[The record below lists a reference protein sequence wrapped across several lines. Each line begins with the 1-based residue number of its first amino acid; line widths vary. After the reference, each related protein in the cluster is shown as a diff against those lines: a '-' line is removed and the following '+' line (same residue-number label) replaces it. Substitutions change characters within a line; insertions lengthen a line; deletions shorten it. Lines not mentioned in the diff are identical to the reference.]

1 VIGIGDGLKF
11 IIPILLGALI
21 SFALFA
27 IMASLVATEEVYLAE
42 IEDFTIITIINE
54 PRDSTVARKNRILE
68 PPPELVEKPDGQFN
82 DKTVAKTQAKLA
94 VDMPMPEISIDNNFA
109 NQEFAVGVIKD
120 NDAIPIYRSLPRYPV
135 AAAQQKIRGWVTLN
149 FSINRWGK
157 VEDIVIID
165 AEPEVIFNQ
174 AAIDALNTW
183 KYKAKVV
190 KGKTVRQKN
199 LSVRLDFG
207 NKQYKNIIF

>member
-1 VIGIGDGLKF
+1 MKF
-11 IIPILLGALI
+11 FIPILLGALI

-27 IMASLVATEEVYLAE
+27 IMASLVATEEVYLE
-42 IEDFTIITIINE
+42 EVEDFTIITIINE
-54 PRDSTVARKNRILE
+54 PEDSALARKNRILD
-68 PPPELVEKPDGQFN
+68 PPPEHVEKPVGQFN
-82 DKTVAKTQAKLA
+82 DRTVAKAQAKLP
-94 VDMPMPEISIDNNFA
+94 VDMSMPKISIDNNFA

-135 AAAQQKIRGWVTLN
+135 AAAQQKVRGWVKLN
-149 FSINRWGK
+149 FSVNRWGR

-174 AAIDALNTW
+174 AAIDALNNW

-190 KGKTVRQKN
+190 NGKTVSQEN

-207 NKQYKNIIF
+207 KKQSKHIIY